1 MTTLL
6 RTSPA
11 HRALHPVVMTAS
23 VVAVP
28 AGTHGPADLPASV
41 DRAPAHSLDRMAL
54 WTTAQPVELA
64 RTA

>member
-23 VVAVP
+23 VIAVP
-28 AGTHGPADLPASV
+28 AGAHGPADLPASV

-54 WTTAQPVELA
+54 WTAEPAELG